1 MNDIYSQYFYPIKTN
16 YYRKM
21 NEKREYKTSLH
32 IKNMICEC
40 CLRLVKIIL
49 ENNNIRVENIK
60 LGYAEVFYDSKSIA
74 LTDIDNVLKKEGF
87 GLIIS
92 REKQIVEKTKLAVV
106 ELIHQMNNV
115 NSMVQ
120 KSDYLVEKLNMS
132 YQQLSKLFSKH
143 ENTTL
148 ERFIISNK
156 IERIKELITIGE
168 YTLSEIAYM
177 MDYSS
182 VQYLS
187 SQFKK
192 ETGVT
197 VSDFKKGLN
206 VDRRSIESLLDE

>member
-1 MNDIYSQYFYPIKTN
+1 MADIDYIKEELYIRSMMCN
-16 YYRKM
+16 
-21 NEKREYKTSLH
+21 
-32 IKNMICEC
+32 C
-40 CLRLVKIIL
+40 CLKVVKEIL
-49 ENNNIRVENIK
+49 ESNNVIVISIK
-60 LGYAEVFYDSKSIA
+60 LGHAS
-74 LTDIDNVLKKEGF
+74 VLISQNSPSLETLNFILEKEGF

-92 REKQIVEKTKLAVV
+92 REKRIVEQTKLAVV

-148 ERFIISNK
+148 EKFIIRNK
-156 IERIKELITIGE
+156 IERIKELIDSDE
-168 YTLSEIAYM
+168 FTLSEIAYM

-187 SQFKK
+187 GQFKK
-192 ETGVT
+192 ETDVT
-197 VSDFKKGLN
+197 VSDYKKGNKVDKKSVEDLLN
-206 VDRRSIESLLDE
+206 